1 MHTDY
6 YYFTSLV
13 KSVAYH
19 VMADAP
25 PAYVYHFSYQ
35 NRLSRL
41 ALGVPQGDDTQYML
55 PRDDGG
61 RLAPKVNSD
70 EMKVAQRLISMVKN
84 FIQMGLVKIKTYFL
98 KNNILLLLCFWCVC
112 VLKLFFV

>member
-1 MHTDY
+1 MYSFINFFILQMHTDY
-6 YYFTSLV
+6 YYFISLV
-13 KSVAYH
+13 KSVALH
-19 VMADAP
+19 VMAEAP

-61 RLAPKVNSD
+61 RLAPKANSE
-70 EMKVAQRLISMVKN
+70 EMKVAKRLISMVKN
-84 FIQMGLVKIKTYFL
+84 FIKIG
-98 KNNILLLLCFWCVC
+98 
-112 VLKLFFV
+112 

>member
-6 YYFTSLV
+6 YYFISLV
-13 KSVAYH
+13 KSVALH

-61 RLAPKVNSD
+61 RHAPKKD
-70 EMKVAQRLISMVKN
+70 TEEMKVAQRLIS
-84 FIQMGLVKIKTYFL
+84 LVKTFIKL
-98 KNNILLLLCFWCVC
+98 G
-112 VLKLFFV
+112 